1 MIKRVIMKR
10 RALLTTLAIG
20 TFFFVGNG
28 GIVLGDSTQ
37 EGIDPKGAFLL
48 NPTTTFGHFCAP
60 CHGETGTGDGRY
72 YPSNLSPS
80 PRDFTDAEFMKSR
93 TDKQLFKG
101 ISEGSAAV
109 GKSNRCPPWGSIIDK
124 QIINEIIAYQR
135 TLAATAVES
144 SAEKSAV
151 LLPEKRDNDK
161 KSLVSALIG
170 LGLILSFTAFS
181 IVYHRKGIL
190 RNRE

>member
-10 RALLTTLAIG
+10 RALLMILAIG

-28 GIVLGDSTQ
+28 GIVLGNSTQ

-48 NPTTTFGHFCAP
+48 NPITTFGHFCAP

-93 TDKQLFKG
+93 TDKQLFKA

-109 GKSNRCPPWGSIIDK
+109 GRSNRCPPWGRIIDK
-124 QIINEIIAYQR
+124 EKINAIIAYQR
-135 TLAATAVES
+135 TLVATTVES
-144 SAEKSAV
+144 SSEKKTVSMPGQKDSA
-151 LLPEKRDNDK
+151 D

-170 LGLILSFTAFS
+170 LGLIIAFS
-181 IVYHRKGIL
+181 ALSVIYNWKKIFPSRG
-190 RNRE
+190 

>member
-1 MIKRVIMKR
+1 MIMKKR
-10 RALLTTLAIG
+10 ILIIIIWAIG
-20 TFFFVGNG
+20 AYFSFDNG
-28 GIVLGDSTQ
+28 GIVLGNSMQ

-48 NPTTTFGHFCAP
+48 NPMTTFGHFCAP
-60 CHGETGTGDGRY
+60 CHGEKGTGDGRY
-72 YPSNLSPS
+72 YPSNLSPR
-80 PRDFTDAEFMKSR
+80 PRAFIDAEFMKSR
-93 TDKQLFKG
+93 TDKQLFQA

-109 GKSNRCPPWGSIIDK
+109 GRSNRCPPWGRIIDK
-124 QIINEIIAYQR
+124 EKINEIIAYQR
-135 TLAATAVES
+135 TLVATTVES

-151 LLPEKRDNDK
+151 LLPEKRDNGK

-181 IVYHRKGIL
+181 VVYHRKGIL